1 MMPLKIT
8 NKMTNGS
15 SKTSTSKSV
24 TKNEAVRAFKYS
36 VCVLMCGKK
45 STVKAD
51 KCIAEEGGCN
61 SYKVFN
67 YKINNNEDKTTK

>member
-1 MMPLKIT
+1 MMPLKT
-8 NKMTNGS
+8 VKKMTNSS
-15 SKTSTSKSV
+15 SKPSSSKSV
-24 TKNEAVRAFKYS
+24 TKNDAVRAFKYS

-45 STVKAD
+45 STAKAD
-51 KCIAEEGGCN
+51 KCISEEGGCN

>member
-1 MMPLKIT
+1 
-8 NKMTNGS
+8 MTNSS
-15 SKTSTSKSV
+15 SKNSSSKSV
-24 TKNEAVRAFKYS
+24 AKSEAMRAFKYS

-45 STVKAD
+45 NTAKAS

>member
-1 MMPLKIT
+1 MMPLKT
-8 NKMTNGS
+8 VKKMTNS
-15 SKTSTSKSV
+15 SSRPSSSKSV
-24 TKNEAVRAFKYS
+24 TKNDAVRAFKYS

-45 STVKAD
+45 STAKAD